1 MNPVMSS
8 MDTTTDELRGRFLAM
23 ARAPDPYPFIS
34 TVETYLAQTPQDI
47 PMRGLAIK
55 ALAGKGLLSVAVEV
69 GRACPRSCPEVGQ
82 LLAATEQL
90 AGVPNEVVSWQ
101 TTRDRFEKNLN
112 SLRTRGEPGR
122 MLARTLAALWTEME
136 QDLTLHQANDGNL
149 LVRGTRS
156 DGKRTWIP
164 AALDFANGVEHV
176 TDGQAL
182 KGTCPPPFLIDGVG
196 MGWWLADLYRI
207 SEKTFLDYSSAIY
220 LVETNLRAL
229 ALVLNL
235 HDWSKPLGD
244 PRVYLFAGPDAW
256 EIWRDVMARNP
267 SLPPPANC
275 TTTVRWP
282 GQTPSPS
289 QKRLG
294 EVVQHRQA
302 CWSELRR
309 RAEGIYAGRD
319 VAWWARRYA
328 TADAGNPLRV
338 LCITSR
344 FTSFLKY
351 SMRDTVDAL
360 ERAGLTTRLLI
371 EPADHLTLGPHDYLT
386 AFLEFQPDLVL
397 VIDHHR
403 HEQPH
408 ALIANVPL
416 ACWIQD
422 PLPHLMCRR
431 AAEPLGP
438 LDFTFG
444 FYKDRC
450 EKEFGYPPDRF
461 FSAPIPV
468 SHAMFSEKPVDEEE
482 ARRLACDVVYVGH
495 LNETIDA
502 LRSRWRREQP
512 EAMHPILDRI
522 DAFVDEVLR
531 RGEHLREHYSG
542 SDPTALVRRLAGERG
557 DSLAPECAE
566 KLFSFYAYRA
576 FDIGFRLRTLG
587 WVAGWAR
594 QTGRVFKL
602 YGKGWQD
609 IPELSPFAVG
619 PIDHGEPLRKAYRC
633 ARFAIQTMPAGFK
646 HQRSLEAIASGCL
659 VLYRYV
665 GTDFGGLDLAEARRR
680 REAGEVLPAAAGS
693 FRCLDQVSFR
703 SPEELASLCQRFLED
718 RELYSATLA
727 DFRQRILQDFTYDSV
742 ISAVIGQIGEALR
755 QQAGRNG
762 SQTF

>member
-1 MNPVMSS
+1 MSRL
-8 MDTTTDELRGRFLAM
+8 DTSAEDLRSRFLAM
-23 ARAPDPYPFIS
+23 ARATDPYPFIS
-34 TVETYLAQTPQDI
+34 TVETYLAQVPQDI

-69 GRACPRSCPEVGQ
+69 GRACPRTCPEAEQ

-90 AGVPNEVVSWQ
+90 AGVPHEIIPWAGG
-101 TTRDRFEKNLN
+101 RDRFEKNLA
-112 SLRTRGEPGR
+112 SLRSSGEPGQ
-122 MLARTLAALWTEME
+122 MLAGTLAGLWAEL
-136 QDLTLHQANDGNL
+136 QKDLTLHRANDGNL
-149 LVRGTRS
+149 LVRGTRC
-156 DGKRTWIP
+156 DGQRMWIP
-164 AALDFANGVEHV
+164 AALNFANGVEHV
-176 TDGQAL
+176 ADGRSF
-182 KGTCPPPFLIDGVG
+182 KGSCPPPFLIDGVG

-229 ALVLNL
+229 ALVLQL
-235 HDWSKPLGD
+235 HDWSAPLAD
-244 PRVYLFAGPDAW
+244 PRVYLFVGPDAW
-256 EIWRDVMARNP
+256 EVWRDVMAKNP

-282 GQTPSPS
+282 GQTASPS

-294 EVVQHRQA
+294 EVVQQRQA

-309 RAEGIYAGRD
+309 CAEGIYAGRD

-328 TADAGNPLRV
+328 TADAEDPLRV

-360 ERAGLTTRLLI
+360 ERAGLVTRLLI
-371 EPADHLTLGPHDYLT
+371 EPADHLALGPHDYLA
-386 AFLEFQPDLVL
+386 AFIEFQPDLVL
-397 VIDHHR
+397 IIDHHR

-408 ALIANVPL
+408 AFISNVPF

-444 FYKDRC
+444 FYKGRC

-468 SHAMFSEKPVDEEE
+468 SHTMFSEQPVEEQE
-482 ARRLACDVVYVGH
+482 AQRLACDVIYVGH

-502 LRSRWRREQP
+502 LRSRWRSEQP
-512 EAMHPILDRI
+512 RAMHPILDRI
-522 DAFVDEVLR
+522 DRFVDEVLG

-542 SDPTALVRRLAGERG
+542 DDPTALVRRLAGEDGNR
-557 DSLAPECAE
+557 LTPESAE
-566 KLFSFYAYRA
+566 NLFSFYTYRA
-576 FDIGFRLRTLG
+576 FDVGFRLQTLR
-587 WVAGWAR
+587 WVAQWAR
-594 QTGRVFKL
+594 QTGLVFKL

-609 IPELSPFAVG
+609 VSELAPFAAG
-619 PIDHGEPLRKAYRC
+619 PIDHGDPLRKAYRC
-633 ARFAIQTMPAGFK
+633 ARLAIQTMPAGFK

-659 VLYRYV
+659 VLCRYV
-665 GTDFGGLDLAEARRR
+665 ATDFGGLDLAEARRR
-680 REAGEVLPAAAGS
+680 RQAGETLPAAAGV
-693 FRCLDQVSFR
+693 FAQLDQVSFR
-703 SPEELASLCQRFLED
+703 NPEELASLGQRFLEN
-718 RELYSATLA
+718 RESYNLTLG
-727 DFRQRILQDFTYDSV
+727 DFRQRVFGEFSYDTV
-742 ISAVIGQIGEALR
+742 ISRVIGQTSDALR
-755 QQAGRNG
+755 QQADRRAT
-762 SQTF
+762 QTF